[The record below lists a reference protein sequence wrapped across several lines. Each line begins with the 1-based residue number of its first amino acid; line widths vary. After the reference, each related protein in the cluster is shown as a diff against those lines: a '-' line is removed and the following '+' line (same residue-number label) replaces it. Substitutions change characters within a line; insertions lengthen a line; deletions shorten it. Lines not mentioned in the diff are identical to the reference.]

1 MFNKKEMEETG
12 VGEEQQEEEWKE
24 MKVGKE
30 RRRLRK
36 EEGETI
42 LFLAG
47 QLIKL
52 ISNIYYVNIV
62 TLFTEH
68 FFPIFPAY

>member
-1 MFNKKEMEETG
+1 MFNKKEMEEAG
-12 VGEEQQEEEWKE
+12 EGEEQQEEEWKE

-47 QLIKL
+47 Q
-52 ISNIYYVNIV
+52 VN
-62 TLFTEH
+62 
-68 FFPIFPAY
+68 